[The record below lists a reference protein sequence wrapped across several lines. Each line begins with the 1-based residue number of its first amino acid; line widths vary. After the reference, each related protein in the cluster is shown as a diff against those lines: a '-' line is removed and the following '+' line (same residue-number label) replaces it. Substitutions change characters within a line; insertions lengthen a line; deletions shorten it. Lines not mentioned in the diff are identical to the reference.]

1 MCSGENGPQLP
12 RFAHAYGV
20 DFSGARLAGRT
31 TWVARLAVPP
41 ADGGGRPRLDALD
54 RLDRLAGAAER
65 GLALAHLVAMVRAS
79 ADALWAFDCPFGLPV
94 ELLPA
99 GAGWAAQRRLVRE
112 WGDDAYG
119 LGLEC
124 VRRARALGGP
134 MHVRRRTDGEAR
146 APFDPY
152 HYRIIYQTFYGVRD
166 VATPLAADAG
176 TAVLPF
182 QYAKLRR
189 GRPRGAGL
197 PNAEPPDAAA
207 VRRVVVET
215 CPGSTLKRW
224 GLPHQRYKQPEG
236 GPLSPVRRRTR
247 RAIVDALGA
256 RVALDAASVR
266 RMMRDP
272 GGDALDAVVAAAGAL
287 EGVLGAEHAAGGRY
301 GREGRL
307 FY

>member
-1 MCSGENGPQLP
+1 MPSAPAPFRLP

-20 DFSGARLAGRT
+20 DFSGARLAGRA
-31 TWVARLAVPP
+31 TWVARLALG
-41 ADGGGRPRLDALD
+41 ARGARPRLVALD
-54 RLDRLAGAAER
+54 RLERLAGTAER
-65 GLALAHLVAMVRAS
+65 GPALAHLVGLVRAS
-79 ADALWAFDCPFGLPV
+79 EDALWGFDCPFGLPV
-94 ELLPA
+94 ELLPPR
-99 GAGWAAQRRLVRE
+99 AGWGAQRGLVRE

-134 MHVRRRTDGEAR
+134 MHVRRLTDGEAR

-152 HYRIIYQTFYGVRD
+152 HYRIIYQTFYGMRD
-166 VATPLAADAG
+166 VAGPLAGDAG

-182 QYAKLRR
+182 QYGKLA
-189 GRPRGAGL
+189 RGAGRG
-197 PNAEPPDAAA
+197 AAR

-224 GLPHQRYKQPEG
+224 GLAHQRYKQPEG
-236 GPLSPVRRRTR
+236 GALSAVRRRTR
-247 RAIVDALGA
+247 RGIVEGLAARVEVDAGF
-256 RVALDAASVR
+256 VR

-272 GGDALDAVVAAAGAL
+272 GGDALDAVVAAAGAW
-287 EGVLGAEHAAGGRY
+287 EGVCAAEHGAGGRY